1 LGVRQWAWTLVAA
14 GAICA
19 LAAGPAIAGVE
30 ARQETSSG
38 SAASGSLP
46 PAPQAQQPPSA
57 PQPQTGVPDAPGA
70 SGSSAL
76 APGDSNDLKT
86 LANQTPRGKAEAP
99 GEGETV
105 DAQPAPATTPKAD
118 GPPQAEPPL
127 IPKGQQE
134 TEKFLANP
142 AATPETSTPDT
153 AKPDA
158 SATRFVVNTTFIPVP
173 VTVLD
178 KNHAQVAGLTYRDF
192 RIYENGQRQHIA
204 FFSVDPVPLSIAFV
218 IDQSLQKDTMAK
230 VNQSLSALQGALTP
244 QDEVSVF
251 TYADGVQKQTDFTA
265 AEGNRLP
272 QVLERSK
279 KSGSEVGPPTVSG
292 PLAVP
297 GPIINNKPVDPN
309 VNGGNNVGAALQ
321 LQIPR
326 EAHTLSD
333 AILAA
338 GKELQS
344 RPRERRRVIYVVSDG
359 KDVKSKANMRE
370 VVRFLQTNQET
381 VYGTMVGDAATFGI
395 GYLDR
400 FKVPLIPVENVLPRY
415 AAATGGVLEA
425 QFHTD
430 GIETSFARIAKEI
443 RTQYTLGYY
452 SHIPVLDSR
461 YRTLDVHVER
471 PNLEVKARL
480 GYYPTATLQLK

>member
-1 LGVRQWAWTLVAA
+1 MGVRQWAWSLVAA
-14 GAICA
+14 AAVCG
-19 LAAGPAIAGVE
+19 LAVGPVMAGQQQDAG
-30 ARQETSSG
+30 QS
-38 SAASGSLP
+38 SLP
-46 PAPQAQQPPSA
+46 NMPPAQQIPSA
-57 PQPQTGVPDAPGA
+57 PQPAAPNAESTSSQQPSGSQQPGVPDAPAA
-70 SGSSAL
+70 SGSSATV
-76 APGDSNDLKT
+76 PGQSNDLKT
-86 LANQTPRGKAEAP
+86 LAGQTPRGKAEAP

-105 DAQPAPATTPKAD
+105 DAQPATTPAPKAD
-118 GPPQAEPPL
+118 GPPQAEPPV
-127 IPKGQQE
+127 IPKG
-134 TEKFLANP
+134 
-142 AATPETSTPDT
+142 
-153 AKPDA
+153 PDA
-158 SATRFVVNTTFIPVP
+158 TEEYLAHPDSGSRFVVNTTFIPVP

-192 RIYENGQRQHIA
+192 RIYENGERQHIA

-230 VNQSLSALQGALTP
+230 VNQSLAALQGALTP

-251 TYADGVQKQTDFTA
+251 TYADGVTRQTDFTA
-265 AEGNRLP
+265 AQGNRLP
-272 QVLERSK
+272 AVLERAK
-279 KSGSEVGPPTVSG
+279 KAGSDLGPPQVSG

-297 GPIINNKPVDPN
+297 GPVINNKPVDPN
-309 VNGGNNVGAALQ
+309 VNGGNNVGAGLQ
-321 LQIPR
+321 LNVPR
-326 EAHTLSD
+326 EPHTLSD

-359 KDVKSKANMRE
+359 KDVKSKASVRE
-370 VVRFLQTNQET
+370 VIRFLQTNQET

-415 AAATGGVLEA
+415 AGATGGVLEA
-425 QFHTD
+425 QFSAD
-430 GIETSFARIAKEI
+430 AIERSYARIAKEI

-452 SHIPVLDSR
+452 SHVPVLDGR

-471 PNLEVKARL
+471 PNLEVKARA
-480 GYYPTATLQLK
+480 GYYPTPTLQLQR